1 MTLRYFMMKIRN
13 FIFGIALICAICFSS
28 CSDGSSSPDSNDTE
42 NTANGTESTT
52 NDTSAKVLDLRIK
65 KNGVVYN
72 PNRSIENAAEV
83 TQTEHVKATAVS
95 GGIQFEITLPENASY
110 LEIRRLE
117 DIEGME
123 DFWTTRC
130 ELENAWYY
138 AGETYTFVYPLC
150 EPGEKYKFNIGMQVT
165 NENNISKDLDAE
177 IIIITATDGIGD
189 INYSNLTS
197 RHIDLSYDG
206 TKPTVKVLNVI
217 PPEGENVKT
226 RIGYYAQNSSTE
238 SDWNNDTIWFGN
250 YFGKKSDTI
259 SSSELHD
266 AKDYTY
272 PDNPIYYSKD
282 SKILTSQDDGETWE
296 KDEEAMKECQ
306 ELLATGFS
314 YFFESTKKSCLLAQY
329 AYTFEVKEMEN
340 PERYVWRTAILDSDI
355 IKVK

>member
-13 FIFGIALICAICFSS
+13 FIFGISLICAICFSS
-28 CSDGSSSPDSNDTE
+28 CSDGSSSSDSNE
-42 NTANGTESTT
+42 
-52 NDTSAKVLDLRIK
+52 TSSRVLDLRIK
-65 KNGVVYN
+65 KNGVVHN
-72 PNRSIENAAEV
+72 SSRSIENAAEI
-83 TQTEHVKATAVS
+83 TQTTHVKATAVS
-95 GGIQFEITLPENASY
+95 GGIQFEIALPSDATY

-130 ELENAWYY
+130 ELQDAWKYK
-138 AGETYTFVYPLC
+138 GQTYKFVYPLC
-150 EPGEKYKFNIGMQVT
+150 EPGEKYKFNIGIQVT
-165 NENNISKDLDAE
+165 DEKQNSKDLDAE

-217 PPEGENVKT
+217 PPEGDNVGT
-226 RIGYYAQNSSTE
+226 RIAYYAKNSSTE
-238 SDWNNDTIWFGN
+238 TDWNNDVIWFGN
-250 YFGKKSDTI
+250 YLGKKTDTDTV
-259 SSSELHD
+259 SSTKLHD
-266 AKDYTY
+266 AKDYT
-272 PDNPIYYSKD
+272 NPKNPVYYLEDK
-282 SKILTSQDDGETWE
+282 E
-296 KDEEAMKECQ
+296 ECQ

-314 YFFESTKKSCLLAQY
+314 HFLESTNKSYLFVQY
-329 AYTFEVKEMEN
+329 AYTFEVNEMEN

>member
-1 MTLRYFMMKIRN
+1 MKIRN
-13 FIFGIALICAICFSS
+13 FIFGISLVSALCFTS
-28 CSDGSSSPDSNDTE
+28 CSDGSSSSDSNDT
-42 NTANGTESTT
+42 S
-52 NDTSAKVLDLRIK
+52 SRVLDLRIK
-65 KNGVVYN
+65 KNGVVHN
-72 PNRSIENAAEV
+72 SSRSIENAAEI
-83 TQTEHVKATAVS
+83 TQTAHVKATAVS
-95 GGIQFEITLPENASY
+95 GGIQFEIALPSDARY

-117 DIEGME
+117 DIEGRE

-130 ELENAWYY
+130 EPQNIWYY
-138 AGETYTFVYPLC
+138 AGQTYTFVYPLC
-150 EPGEKYKFNIGMQVT
+150 EPGEKYKFNIGIETTENGVT
-165 NENNISKDLDAE
+165 TTLPEE

-226 RIGYYAQNSSTE
+226 RIGYYAQNSSTG
-238 SDWNNDTIWFGN
+238 SDWKNDTIWFGN
-250 YFGKKSDTI
+250 YVGDKSDTI
-259 SSSELHD
+259 SSSELYN
-266 AKDYTY
+266 AKDYTD
-272 PDNPIYYSKD
+272 PDNQVSYEKDTEIWTSKD
-282 SKILTSQDDGETWE
+282 DGQTWE

>member
-1 MTLRYFMMKIRN
+1 MTLRYFMMKFRN
-13 FIFGIALICAICFSS
+13 FIFGIALISAICFSS
-28 CSDGSSSPDSNDTE
+28 CSDGSSSSDSNDAE
-42 NTANGTESTT
+42 NT
-52 NDTSAKVLDLRIK
+52 TSAKVLDLRIK

-72 PNRSIENAAEV
+72 SSRSIENAAEI
-83 TQTEHVKATAVS
+83 TQTVHVKAAAVS
-95 GGIQFEITLPENASY
+95 GGIQFEISLPENTSY

-130 ELENAWYY
+130 EPQNIWYY
-138 AGETYTFVYPLC
+138 AGQTYTFVYPLC
-150 EPGEKYKFNIGMQVT
+150 EPGEKYKFNIGIETTENGVT
-165 NENNISKDLDAE
+165 TTLPEE
-177 IIIITATDGIGD
+177 IIIIIATDGIGD
-189 INYSNLTS
+189 IDYSNLKS

-226 RIGYYAQNSSTE
+226 RIGYYAQNSSTG
-238 SDWNNDTIWFGN
+238 SDWKNDTIWFGN
-250 YFGKKSDTI
+250 YVGDKSETI
-259 SSSELHD
+259 SSSELYN
-266 AKDYTY
+266 AKDYTD
-272 PDNPIYYSKD
+272 PDNQVSYEKDTVIWTSKD
-282 SKILTSQDDGETWE
+282 DGQTWE

>member
-1 MTLRYFMMKIRN
+1 MKIRN
-13 FIFGIALICAICFSS
+13 FIFGIALICAICFTS
-28 CSDGSSSPDSNDTE
+28 CSDGSSSSDSNE
-42 NTANGTESTT
+42 
-52 NDTSAKVLDLRIK
+52 TSSRVLDLRIK
-65 KNGVVYN
+65 KNGVVHN
-72 PNRSIENAAEV
+72 SSRSIENAAEI
-83 TQTEHVKATAVS
+83 TQTAHVKATAVS
-95 GGIQFEITLPENASY
+95 GGIQFEIALPSDASY

-117 DIEGME
+117 DIEGRE

-130 ELENAWYY
+130 EPQNIWYY
-138 AGETYTFVYPLC
+138 AGQTYTFVYPLC
-150 EPGEKYKFNIGMQVT
+150 EPGEKYKFNIGIETTENGVT
-165 NENNISKDLDAE
+165 TTLPEE

-226 RIGYYAQNSSTE
+226 RIGYYAQNSSTG
-238 SDWNNDTIWFGN
+238 SDWKNDTIWFGN
-250 YFGKKSDTI
+250 YVGDKSDTI
-259 SSSELHD
+259 SSSELYN
-266 AKDYTY
+266 AKDYTD
-272 PDNPIYYSKD
+272 PDNQVSYEKDTEIWTSKD
-282 SKILTSQDDGETWE
+282 DGQTWE

>member
-1 MTLRYFMMKIRN
+1 MKIRN
-13 FIFGIALICAICFSS
+13 FIFGIALVSALCFTS
-28 CSDGSSSPDSNDTE
+28 CSDGSSSSDSNE
-42 NTANGTESTT
+42 
-52 NDTSAKVLDLRIK
+52 TSSRVLDLRIK
-65 KNGVVYN
+65 KDGVVYN
-72 PNRSIENAAEV
+72 PSRSIENAAEI
-83 TQTEHVKATAVS
+83 TQTAHVKAAAVS
-95 GGIQFEITLPENASY
+95 GGIQFKISLPENAGY

-117 DIEGME
+117 DIEGRE

-130 ELENAWYY
+130 EPQNIWYY
-138 AGETYTFVYPLC
+138 AGQTYTFVYPLC
-150 EPGEKYKFNIGMQVT
+150 EPGEKYKFNIGIETTENGVT
-165 NENNISKDLDAE
+165 TTLPEE

-226 RIGYYAQNSSTE
+226 RIGYYAQNSSTG
-238 SDWNNDTIWFGN
+238 SDWKNDTIWFGN
-250 YFGKKSDTI
+250 YVGDKSDTI
-259 SSSELHD
+259 SSSELYN
-266 AKDYTY
+266 AKDYTD
-272 PDNPIYYSKD
+272 PDNQVSYEKDTEIWTSKD
-282 SKILTSQDDGETWE
+282 DGQTWE

>member
-13 FIFGIALICAICFSS
+13 FVFGIAFICAICFTS
-28 CSDGSSSPDSNDTE
+28 CSDGSSSSDSNE
-42 NTANGTESTT
+42 
-52 NDTSAKVLDLRIK
+52 TSSRVLDLRIK
-65 KNGVVYN
+65 KNGVVHN
-72 PNRSIENAAEV
+72 SSRSIENAAEI
-83 TQTEHVKATAVS
+83 TQTAHVKATAVS
-95 GGIQFEITLPENASY
+95 GGIQFEIALPSDASY

-130 ELENAWYY
+130 EPQNILEY
-138 AGETYTFVYPLC
+138 AGKTYTFVYPLC
-150 EPGEKYKFNIGMQVT
+150 EPGEKYKFNIGMET
-165 NENNISKDLDAE
+165 TENGIMKPIPEE

-189 INYSNLTS
+189 IDYSNLKS

-217 PPEGENVKT
+217 PPEGDNVET

-238 SDWNNDTIWFGN
+238 SDWVNDTIWFGN
-250 YFGKKSDTI
+250 YLGKKSETI

-266 AKDYTY
+266 AKDYTD
-272 PDNPIYYSKD
+272 PENPFYYSKD
-282 SKILTSQDDGETWE
+282 SKILKSQDDGKTWE
-296 KDEEAMKECQ
+296 EDEEATKECQ
-306 ELLATGFS
+306 ELLKTGFS
-314 YFFESTKKSCLLAQY
+314 HFFESTNKSCLFAQY
-329 AYTFEVKEMEN
+329 AYTFEVNEMEK

>member
-1 MTLRYFMMKIRN
+1 MMKIRN
-13 FIFGIALICAICFSS
+13 FIFGISLICAICFSS
-28 CSDGSSSPDSNDTE
+28 CSDGSSSSDSDD
-42 NTANGTESTT
+42 TESTT

-72 PNRSIENAAEV
+72 PSRSIENAAEI
-83 TQTEHVKATAVS
+83 TQTTHVKATAVS
-95 GGIQFEITLPENASY
+95 GGIQFEIALPSDATY

-130 ELENAWYY
+130 ELQDAWKYK
-138 AGETYTFVYPLC
+138 GQTYKFVYPLC
-150 EPGEKYKFNIGMQVT
+150 EPGEKYKFNIGIQVT
-165 NENNISKDLDAE
+165 DEKQNSKDLDAE

-217 PPEGENVKT
+217 PPEGDNVGT
-226 RIGYYAQNSSTE
+226 RIAYYAKNSSTE
-238 SDWNNDTIWFGN
+238 TDWNNDVIWFGN
-250 YFGKKSDTI
+250 YLGKKTDTDTV
-259 SSSELHD
+259 SSTKLHD
-266 AKDYTY
+266 AKDYT
-272 PDNPIYYSKD
+272 NPKNPVYYLEDK
-282 SKILTSQDDGETWE
+282 E
-296 KDEEAMKECQ
+296 ECQ

-314 YFFESTKKSCLLAQY
+314 HFLESTNKSYLFVQY
-329 AYTFEVKEMEN
+329 AYTFEVNEMEN

>member
-1 MTLRYFMMKIRN
+1 MKIRN

-28 CSDGSSSPDSNDTE
+28 CSDGSSSSDSD
-42 NTANGTESTT
+42 
-52 NDTSAKVLDLRIK
+52 DTSSRVLDLRIK

-72 PNRSIENAAEV
+72 PSRSIENEAEI
-83 TQTEHVKATAVS
+83 TQTTNVKATAVS
-95 GGIQFEITLPENASY
+95 GGIQFEINLPPDATY

-130 ELENAWYY
+130 ELQDAWQYK
-138 AGETYTFVYPLC
+138 GQTYTFVYPLC

-165 NENNISKDLDAE
+165 ENNISKDLDAE

-206 TKPTVKVLNVI
+206 TKPTVKVSNVI
-217 PPEGENVKT
+217 PPEGDNVET
-226 RIGYYAQNSSTE
+226 RISYYAKNSSTE
-238 SDWNNDTIWFGN
+238 TDWNNDAIWFGN
-250 YFGKKSDTI
+250 YFGKKSETI

-272 PDNPIYYSKD
+272 PDNPIYYS
-282 SKILTSQDDGETWE
+282 G
-296 KDEEAMKECQ
+296 DEE
-306 ELLATGFS
+306 LLKTGFN
-314 YFFESTKKSCLLAQY
+314 YFFESTKKSCFLAQY

-355 IKVK
+355 IKIK

>member
-1 MTLRYFMMKIRN
+1 MMKIRN
-13 FIFGIALICAICFSS
+13 FIFGISLICAICFSS
-28 CSDGSSSPDSNDTE
+28 CSDGSSSSDSDD
-42 NTANGTESTT
+42 TESTT

-65 KNGVVYN
+65 KNGVVHN
-72 PNRSIENAAEV
+72 SSRSIENAAEI
-83 TQTEHVKATAVS
+83 TQTAHVKATAVS
-95 GGIQFEITLPENASY
+95 GGIQFEIALPSDATY

-130 ELENAWYY
+130 ELQDAWKYK
-138 AGETYTFVYPLC
+138 GQTYKFVYPLC
-150 EPGEKYKFNIGMQVT
+150 EPGEKYKFNIGIQVT
-165 NENNISKDLDAE
+165 DEKQNSKDLDAE

-217 PPEGENVKT
+217 PPEGDNVGT
-226 RIGYYAQNSSTE
+226 RIAYYAKNSSTE
-238 SDWNNDTIWFGN
+238 TDWNNDVIWFGN
-250 YFGKKSDTI
+250 YLGKKTDTDTV
-259 SSSELHD
+259 SSTKLHD
-266 AKDYTY
+266 AKDYT
-272 PDNPIYYSKD
+272 NPKNPVYYLEDK
-282 SKILTSQDDGETWE
+282 E
-296 KDEEAMKECQ
+296 ECQ

-314 YFFESTKKSCLLAQY
+314 YFFESTNKSCLLAQY

-340 PERYVWRTAILDSDI
+340 PERYTWRTAILDSDI

>member
-1 MTLRYFMMKIRN
+1 MKIRN
-13 FIFGIALICAICFSS
+13 FIFGIALICSICFTS
-28 CSDGSSSPDSNDTE
+28 CSDGSSSSDSD
-42 NTANGTESTT
+42 
-52 NDTSAKVLDLRIK
+52 DTSSRVLDLRIK
-65 KNGVVYN
+65 KNGVVHN
-72 PNRSIENAAEV
+72 SSRSIENAAEI
-83 TQTEHVKATAVS
+83 TQTVHVKAAAVS
-95 GGIQFEITLPENASY
+95 GGIQFEIKLPSDASY

-117 DIEGME
+117 DIEGTE

-130 ELENAWYY
+130 EPQNIWYY
-138 AGETYTFVYPLC
+138 AGQTYTFVYPLC
-150 EPGEKYKFNIGMQVT
+150 EPGEKYKFNIGIETTENGVT
-165 NENNISKDLDAE
+165 TTLSEE

-189 INYSNLTS
+189 IDYSNLKS

-226 RIGYYAQNSSTE
+226 RIGYYAQNSSTG
-238 SDWNNDTIWFGN
+238 SDWKNDTIWFGN
-250 YFGKKSDTI
+250 YVGDKSDTI
-259 SSSELHD
+259 SSSELYN
-266 AKDYTY
+266 AKDYTD
-272 PDNPIYYSKD
+272 PDNQVSYEKDTVIWISKD
-282 SKILTSQDDGETWE
+282 DGQTWE

>member
-13 FIFGIALICAICFSS
+13 FVFGIAFICAICFTS
-28 CSDGSSSPDSNDTE
+28 CSDGSSSSDSNE
-42 NTANGTESTT
+42 
-52 NDTSAKVLDLRIK
+52 TSSRVLDLRIK

-72 PNRSIENAAEV
+72 SSRSIENAAEI
-83 TQTEHVKATAVS
+83 TQTAHVKATAVS
-95 GGIQFEITLPENASY
+95 GGIQFEIALPSDASY

-130 ELENAWYY
+130 ELQDAWLYKKQ
-138 AGETYTFVYPLC
+138 TYKFVYPLC
-150 EPGEKYKFNIGMQVT
+150 EPGEKYKFNIGIETTENGVT
-165 NENNISKDLDAE
+165 TTLPEE

-226 RIGYYAQNSSTE
+226 RIGYYAQNSSTG
-238 SDWNNDTIWFGN
+238 SDWKNDTIWFGN
-250 YFGKKSDTI
+250 YVGDKSETI
-259 SSSELHD
+259 SSSELYN
-266 AKDYTY
+266 AKDYTD
-272 PDNPIYYSKD
+272 PDNQVSYEKDAEIWTSKD
-282 SKILTSQDDGETWE
+282 DGQTWE
-296 KDEEAMKECQ
+296 KDEEAMKYCQ

-314 YFFESTKKSCLLAQY
+314 HFFESTNKSCLLAQY
-329 AYTFEVKEMEN
+329 AYTFEVNEMEN

>member
-1 MTLRYFMMKIRN
+1 MKIRN
-13 FIFGIALICAICFSS
+13 FIFGIALVSALCFTS
-28 CSDGSSSPDSNDTE
+28 CSDGSSSSDSNE
-42 NTANGTESTT
+42 
-52 NDTSAKVLDLRIK
+52 TSSRVLDLRIK
-65 KNGVVYN
+65 KNGVVHN
-72 PNRSIENAAEV
+72 SSRSIENAAEI
-83 TQTEHVKATAVS
+83 TQTDHVKATAVS
-95 GGIQFEITLPENASY
+95 GGIQFEITLPEDASY

-130 ELENAWYY
+130 EPQNIWYY
-138 AGETYTFVYPLC
+138 AGQTYTFVYPLC
-150 EPGEKYKFNIGMQVT
+150 EPGEKYKFNIGIETTENGVT
-165 NENNISKDLDAE
+165 TTLPEE

-226 RIGYYAQNSSTE
+226 KIGYYAQNSSTG
-238 SDWNNDTIWFGN
+238 SDWKNDTIWFGN
-250 YFGKKSDTI
+250 YVGDKSETI
-259 SSSELHD
+259 SSTKLHD
-266 AKDYTY
+266 AKDYT
-272 PDNPIYYSKD
+272 NPNSPVYYEED
-282 SKILTSQDDGETWE
+282 SKILKSEDGGKNW
-296 KDEEAMKECQ
+296 KIDEEATKECQ

-314 YFFESTKKSCLLAQY
+314 YFLKSTNKSYLFAQY
-329 AYTFEVKEMEN
+329 AYTFEVNEMEN